1 MDENVTL
8 AVIAAAGAAWG
19 FTPTDPD
26 AVWIDTLDAEVAS

>member
-19 FTPTDPD
+19 FTQTDPD
-26 AVWIDTLDAEVAS
+26 AVWIDTFDAEVVA